1 FGVAYALTGLL
12 QSFAFAFVFLFACGI
27 ASTIYYV
34 PLISVT
40 QREAP
45 DFIRGRVMASRF
57 LLAQA
62 GLLGGMAISGP
73 LTDRLGAPLV
83 FLTAGTLLGTTH
95 AAAAVTAARPLNVI
109 GAGLLLAVVWF
120 NRRIPGAILFGAGL
134 TLNLI
139 VILAFGG
146 RMPVLLPRDI
156 DPNSAVLAVL
166 KGGLDPLHVALQ
178 QPQGLWFLG
187 DVFAIPGIAGHAS
200 LVSIGDLLMAAG
212 VAWLIIRCSQRERS
226 LQAAYGPSPSR

>member
-1 FGVAYALTGLL
+1 MFLFFAVIAGALAVAVLIGGDVRRLSQLRLRHLELL
-12 QSFAFAFVFLFACGI
+12 LAAFAAK
-27 ASTIYYV
+27 
-34 PLISVT
+34 ISV
-40 QREAP
+40 A
-45 DFIRGRVMASRF
+45 
-57 LLAQA
+57 
-62 GLLGGMAISGP
+62 
-73 LTDRLGAPLV
+73 
-83 FLTAGTLLGTTH
+83 LLGTTH

-166 KGGLDPLHVALQ
+166 KGGLDPLHVALPH
-178 QPQGLWFLG
+178 PQGLWFLG
-187 DVFAIPGIAGHAS
+187 DIFAIPGIGGHAS
-200 LVSIGDLLMAAG
+200 LVSIGDLLMAGG
-212 VAWLIIRCSQRERS
+212 VAWLIIRCSQREPS

>member
-1 FGVAYALTGLL
+1 MFLFFAVIAAALAIAVLIGGDVRRLSQLRLRHLGLL
-12 QSFAFAFVFLFACGI
+12 LAAFAVK
-27 ASTIYYV
+27 
-34 PLISVT
+34 ISV
-40 QREAP
+40 
-45 DFIRGRVMASRF
+45 G
-57 LLAQA
+57 
-62 GLLGGMAISGP
+62 
-73 LTDRLGAPLV
+73 
-83 FLTAGTLLGTTH
+83 LLGTTH
-95 AAAAVTAARPLNVI
+95 AQAAINAARPLNAI
-109 GAGLLLAVVWF
+109 GAVLLLAVVWF

>member
-1 FGVAYALTGLL
+1 
-12 QSFAFAFVFLFACGI
+12 VFLFFAVI
-27 ASTIYYV
+27 AGALAIAVLIGGDVRRLSQ
-34 PLISVT
+34 LRLRHLELLLAAFAAKISV
-40 QREAP
+40 A
-45 DFIRGRVMASRF
+45 
-57 LLAQA
+57 
-62 GLLGGMAISGP
+62 
-73 LTDRLGAPLV
+73 
-83 FLTAGTLLGTTH
+83 LLGTTH

-166 KGGLDPLHVALQ
+166 KGGLDPLHVALPH
-178 QPQGLWFLG
+178 PQGLWFLG
-187 DVFAIPGIAGHAS
+187 DIFAIPGIGGHAS

-212 VAWLIIRCSQRERS
+212 VAWLIIRCSQREPS

>member
-1 FGVAYALTGLL
+1 MFLFFAVIAGALAVAVLIGGDVRRLSQLRLRHLELL
-12 QSFAFAFVFLFACGI
+12 LAAFAAK
-27 ASTIYYV
+27 
-34 PLISVT
+34 ISV
-40 QREAP
+40 A
-45 DFIRGRVMASRF
+45 
-57 LLAQA
+57 
-62 GLLGGMAISGP
+62 
-73 LTDRLGAPLV
+73 
-83 FLTAGTLLGTTH
+83 LLGTTH

-166 KGGLDPLHVALQ
+166 KGGLDPLHVALPH
-178 QPQGLWFLG
+178 PQGLWFLG
-187 DVFAIPGIAGHAS
+187 DIFAIPGIGGHAS

>member
-1 FGVAYALTGLL
+1 MFLFFAVIAGALAIAVLIGGDVRRLSQLRLRHLELL
-12 QSFAFAFVFLFACGI
+12 LAAFAAK
-27 ASTIYYV
+27 
-34 PLISVT
+34 ISV
-40 QREAP
+40 A
-45 DFIRGRVMASRF
+45 
-57 LLAQA
+57 
-62 GLLGGMAISGP
+62 
-73 LTDRLGAPLV
+73 
-83 FLTAGTLLGTTH
+83 LLGTTH

-166 KGGLDPLHVALQ
+166 KGGLDPLHVALPH
-178 QPQGLWFLG
+178 PQGLWFLG
-187 DVFAIPGIAGHAS
+187 DIFAIPGIGGHAS

-212 VAWLIIRCSQRERS
+212 VAWLIIRCSQREPS